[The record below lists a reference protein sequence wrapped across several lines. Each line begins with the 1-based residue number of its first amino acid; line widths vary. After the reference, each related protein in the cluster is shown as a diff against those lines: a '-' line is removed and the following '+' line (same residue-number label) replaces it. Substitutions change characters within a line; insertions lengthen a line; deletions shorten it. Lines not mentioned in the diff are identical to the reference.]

1 MHKLS
6 LAIAL
11 AGSLMASSISW
22 AETLSA
28 TTQAPLYQLD
38 DKLVLGRVES
48 VYLNDIPALDGISFA
63 GKIDT
68 GADTTSMHADNI
80 HVSSAHPKFSK
91 LKDEELMRAL
101 IDYDPIDDISYKEWD
116 KDVFADYKV
125 MVSFTVTHPHTGEKI
140 EINDDLERISVIRSR
155 TSKKPLVRPTI
166 NIPLT
171 IAGRTVMTDVNLTNR
186 TQFSAPFLIG
196 KTFLDN
202 NAWVFAG
209 YDYLQE
215 QKQAQLIGKKESV
228 SIDGVEQKISYS
240 LQNNYSSLHATN
252 IKVDEKSQQVSFTI
266 EDKQGNQANLTRPL
280 VRMLNVS
287 GEEKPLVFVPI
298 NAKGN
303 ENQHWMVYLTDRSNY
318 STQLR
323 IGKGTLNKR
332 FMIATN
338 QTSLL
343 DDSPK
348 TFNNKSKAL
357 QVSGEERLTL
367 DGIELAAAPSL
378 RVKTPLL
385 KVASFE
391 MYEEKGKDWVTYYLN
406 TPDGDAKQFSKPINK
421 KLRVGGS
428 VRPVVFGVFNLS
440 GKLVELPYAI
450 EVLGEDETED
460 HFVIGQKMSKSGV
473 LINTRTEN
481 LLDPYPLFKAGHI
494 EVAKVEGM
502 EFPVKLDTGADV
514 SSMNAQNIKLF
525 EKEGKKMVSFTY
537 ENDQGT
543 KKKLTREV
551 VDTMTITAK
560 EGEKANV
567 RPVVEMQVTLGE
579 LEKKIRVNLQDR
591 SRFRY
596 SMILGK
602 NFLKYGAVV
611 ASDTDF
617 IVTEKPD
624 YEK

>member
-48 VYLNDIPALDGISFA
+48 VYLNDIPELDGISFA

-116 KDVFADYKV
+116 KSVFADYKV
-125 MVSFTVTHPHTGEKI
+125 IVSFTVTHPHTGEEI
-140 EINDDLERISVIRSR
+140 EISDDLERISVIRSR

-186 TQFSAPFLIG
+186 TQFSAPFLVG

-228 SIDGVEQKISYS
+228 SIDGVKQKISYS

-303 ENQHWMVYLTDRSNY
+303 KSQHWMVYLTDRSNY

-323 IGKGTLNKR
+323 VGKGTLNKR

-367 DGIELAAAPSL
+367 DGIELKAAPSL

-406 TPDGDAKQFSKPINK
+406 TTDGDVKQFSKPINK
-421 KLRVGGS
+421 KLRVGDS

-450 EVLGEDETED
+450 DVLGEDETED

-481 LLDPYPLFKAGHI
+481 LLDAYPLFKAGHI
-494 EVAKVEGM
+494 EVATVEGM
-502 EFPVKLDTGADV
+502 AFPVKLDTGADV

-525 EKEGKKMVSFTY
+525 EKEGKQMVSFTY
-537 ENDQGT
+537 ENDLGM

-560 EGEKANV
+560 EGEKANI

-591 SRFRY
+591 SRFHY

>member
-6 LAIAL
+6 LTIAL

-48 VYLNDIPALDGISFA
+48 VYLNNIPALDGISFA

-125 MVSFTVTHPHTGEKI
+125 MVSFTVTHPHTGEEI
-140 EINDDLERISVIRSR
+140 EISDDLERISVIRSR

-196 KTFLDN
+196 KTFLNN

-228 SIDGVEQKISYS
+228 SIDGVEHKISYS

-367 DGIELAAAPSL
+367 DGIELEAAPSL

-421 KLRVGGS
+421 KLRVGDS

-494 EVAKVEGM
+494 EVATVEGM

-611 ASDTDF
+611 ASDIDF